1 MNHTIAFFICMFLS
15 FPLWAASQKSPAY
28 PSYDYEAAISHE
40 IKPHR
45 HTVPLKGV
53 SSGFNQ
59 IRLTLTVSPNGDVVG
74 AEPGNDPDLLKFWP
88 QLQDEVRKWKF
99 TPFEENGKAV
109 TASIEEYIDLVP
121 PERFPTKHLAAPVI
135 RRDSR
140 VAITLERGVC
150 YGRCPAYKVTVSTEG
165 IVFQGYRFVA
175 ALGRQT
181 DRVDANQVRNFA
193 RNFVAADFYSMDD
206 AYRATMTD
214 NPTCVLSI
222 SIDGHS
228 KKVLDYLGPTE
239 GMPAVI
245 TELEDKVDALARTE
259 RWIEGEGRK

>member
-1 MNHTIAFFICMFLS
+1 MKRAIAVFIMFLS
-15 FPLWAASQKSPAY
+15 LPLWAADDKRISY

-45 HTVPLKGV
+45 HSVPLKGV

-59 IRLTLTVSPNGDVVG
+59 IRITLTVSPTGDVVD

-109 TASIEEYIDLVP
+109 TASVEEYLDLVP
-121 PERFPTKHLAAPVI
+121 PERFPTKHVAAPII
-135 RRDSR
+135 RPDSR
-140 VAITLERGVC
+140 VAITLERWGC

-181 DRVDANQVRNFA
+181 DRVDAKQVRNLA
-193 RNFVAADFYSMDD
+193 RSFVAADFYSMDD

-214 NPTCVLSI
+214 NPTYVLSI

-228 KKVLDYLGPTE
+228 KKVLDYVGPTE

-245 TELEDKVDALARTE
+245 TELEDKVDALARTG
-259 RWIEGEGRK
+259 RWIRGEEKK